1 MPNPKGTR
9 PTAGAPPKI
18 VSSIKI
24 KLEEDLKKRLKAPS
38 LSPEMSKIVDSP
50 EMSKIIDETATTVAG
65 TLTKQYVT
73 KKALQVGKELFRDGD
88 HAKAIGDRLSSALKG
103 VQLVSQSADL
113 KKMLEENAKMLF
125 AKKKAL
131 VDAGFAD
138 TEAFQLILAEVTAKK
153 SK

>member
-1 MPNPKGTR
+1 MPSPRIKR
-9 PTAGAPPKI
+9 PTAAAPTKI
-18 VSSIKI
+18 VSSIKT
-24 KLEEDLKKRLKAPS
+24 KLEEDLKKRLNVTS
-38 LSPEMSKIVDSP
+38 LSPEISKT
-50 EMSKIIDETATTVAG
+50 IDETATTVAG
-65 TLTKQYVT
+65 TLTKQNMT

-131 VDAGFAD
+131 VDAGFTE
-138 TEAFQLILAEVTAKK
+138 TEAFQLIVAEVTAKK

>member
-1 MPNPKGTR
+1 MPSPRVTK
-9 PTAGAPPKI
+9 PTAAAPTKI
-18 VSSIKI
+18 VSSIKT
-24 KLEEDLKKRLKAPS
+24 KLEEDLKKRLNVTS
-38 LSPEMSKIVDSP
+38 LSPEISKT
-50 EMSKIIDETATTVAG
+50 IDETATTVAG
-65 TLTKQYVT
+65 TLMKQNMT

-131 VDAGFAD
+131 VDAGFTE
-138 TEAFQLILAEVTAKK
+138 TEAFQLIVAEVTAKK

>member
-1 MPNPKGTR
+1 MPNPRVTR
-9 PTAGAPPKI
+9 PSGAAPTEI
-18 VSSIKI
+18 VSSIKT
-24 KLEEDLKKRLKAPS
+24 KLEEDLKKRLNVTS
-38 LSPEMSKIVDSP
+38 LPPKISRA
-50 EMSKIIDETATTVAG
+50 IDETATTVAG
-65 TLTKQYVT
+65 TLTKQNMT
-73 KKALQVGKELFRDGD
+73 KKAVQVGKELFRDVD

-103 VQLVSQSADL
+103 VQMVSQSADL

-131 VDAGFAD
+131 VDAGFTD

>member
-1 MPNPKGTR
+1 MPSPRIKR
-9 PTAGAPPKI
+9 PTAAAPTKI
-18 VSSIKI
+18 VSSIKT
-24 KLEEDLKKRLKAPS
+24 KLEEDLKKRLNVTS
-38 LSPEMSKIVDSP
+38 LSPEISKT
-50 EMSKIIDETATTVAG
+50 IDETATTVAG
-65 TLTKQYVT
+65 TLMKQNMT

-131 VDAGFAD
+131 VDAGFTE
-138 TEAFQLILAEVTAKK
+138 TEAFQLIVAEVTAKK

>member
-1 MPNPKGTR
+1 MPNPKGAR
-9 PTAGAPPKI
+9 STAGAPPKI

-24 KLEEDLKKRLKAPS
+24 KLEEDLKKRLNVTS
-38 LSPEMSKIVDSP
+38 LSPEMSKI
-50 EMSKIIDETATTVAG
+50 IDDTATTVAG
-65 TLTKQYVT
+65 TLTKQNVT
-73 KKALQVGKELFRDGD
+73 KKAIQVGKELFRDVD

-131 VDAGFAD
+131 VDAGFTE
-138 TEAFQLILAEVTAKK
+138 TEAFQLIVAEVTAKK

>member
-9 PTAGAPPKI
+9 PTAGAPPTI
-18 VSSIKI
+18 VSSIKA

-38 LSPEMSKIVDSP
+38 LSPEI
-50 EMSKIIDETATTVAG
+50 SKIIDDTATTVAA
-65 TLTKQYVT
+65 TLTKQNVT

-153 SK
+153 AK